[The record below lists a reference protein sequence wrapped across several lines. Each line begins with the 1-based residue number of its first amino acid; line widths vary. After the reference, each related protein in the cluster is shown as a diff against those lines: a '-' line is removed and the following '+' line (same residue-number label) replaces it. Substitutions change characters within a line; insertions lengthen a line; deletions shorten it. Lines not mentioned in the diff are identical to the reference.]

1 MSPLAT
7 PKFSIVNF
15 QLSIGSHRLP
25 DKREFA
31 HHAPN
36 RAVAQCHE
44 YRQTVSPEIA
54 SGRLSAPAA
63 ICYHVS
69 MERTTA

>member
-25 DKREFA
+25 DKREFDFFIQK
-31 HHAPN
+31 APLEFQ
-36 RAVAQCHE
+36 RCF
-44 YRQTVSPEIA
+44 
-54 SGRLSAPAA
+54 L
-63 ICYHVS
+63 
-69 MERTTA
+69 

>member
-25 DKREFA
+25 DKRELA
-31 HHAPN
+31 
-36 RAVAQCHE
+36 
-44 YRQTVSPEIA
+44 
-54 SGRLSAPAA
+54 
-63 ICYHVS
+63 
-69 MERTTA
+69 

>member
-25 DKREFA
+25 DKRELGTLQ
-31 HHAPN
+31 N
-36 RAVAQCHE
+36 
-44 YRQTVSPEIA
+44 VSPPVEYPGGDTFCVLIF
-54 SGRLSAPAA
+54 
-63 ICYHVS
+63 
-69 MERTTA
+69 

>member
-25 DKREFA
+25 DKRELVIKATKRQFA
-31 HHAPN
+31 LDF
-36 RAVAQCHE
+36 
-44 YRQTVSPEIA
+44 
-54 SGRLSAPAA
+54 SGK
-63 ICYHVS
+63 
-69 MERTTA
+69 

>member
-25 DKREFA
+25 DKWEFDFFIQKE
-31 HHAPN
+31 H
-36 RAVAQCHE
+36 RSVERCLFVAFGVGG
-44 YRQTVSPEIA
+44 QTQ
-54 SGRLSAPAA
+54 
-63 ICYHVS
+63 
-69 MERTTA
+69 

>member
-25 DKREFA
+25 DKRKLT
-31 HHAPN
+31 
-36 RAVAQCHE
+36 
-44 YRQTVSPEIA
+44 YISYLVSGIWFSPLKPLFFGKFHRESPHIF
-54 SGRLSAPAA
+54 
-63 ICYHVS
+63 
-69 MERTTA
+69 

>member
-25 DKREFA
+25 DKRELAILTA
-31 HHAPN
+31 HAKN
-36 RAVAQCHE
+36 AAV
-44 YRQTVSPEIA
+44 RVD
-54 SGRLSAPAA
+54 SGVGVTMDYSRVEKCLM
-63 ICYHVS
+63 V
-69 MERTTA
+69 RTI

>member
-25 DKREFA
+25 DKREFDFIDSQ
-31 HHAPN
+31 
-36 RAVAQCHE
+36 R
-44 YRQTVSPEIA
+44 RQEI
-54 SGRLSAPAA
+54 PAA
-63 ICYHVS
+63 LLCLTLS
-69 MERTTA
+69 FLM